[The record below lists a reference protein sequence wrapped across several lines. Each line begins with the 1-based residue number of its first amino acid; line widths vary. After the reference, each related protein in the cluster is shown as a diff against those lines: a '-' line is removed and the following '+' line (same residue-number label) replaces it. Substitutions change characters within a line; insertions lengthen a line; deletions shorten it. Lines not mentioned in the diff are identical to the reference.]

1 MAIFGFHVILTLL
14 SASVFGKIQGRLSLC
29 DIFVFKGLYY
39 YLLEGSLFPRLVKH
53 KQVQQQKG
61 NNQGGSSSKRR
72 GTSTSQK
79 ATNNKSTEKLG
90 EEQKDRLI
98 CLPLNLNAL
107 EGVPFFDSLIWTFNY
122 SCFAL
127 FVFVLS
133 DLYNLVFP
141 ENKDLNASMIWTFC
155 ALILQIHI
163 LLNIAFEKVSLAQLF
178 PERNTLICATGL
190 FFLGSLLFNAFADQF
205 LDIEISKG
213 YLNFINSL
221 NDFLQEHGFQPLF
234 SSSSRSPLLFL
245 VCLALIFSIIL
256 SAFFFPLLQYTSLYF
271 DFFEDEDEERGFKNI
286 FVRCVLHFSFLAP
299 VGVLL
304 LFLRPIVEQIL
315 ETQFITHEQLKSL
328 RLLALFTTL
337 FARIYSSRICL
348 QTFLDKPKKVLI
360 EYSFRNLKE
369 EEKQRKVANYASYA
383 CTAALQHYMPI
394 AIILSTGL
402 ILKNLADVSFSS
414 LLYQSTTTTS
424 STTTN
429 TLLDKKF
436 ILLNILFSKEFHEP
450 LWTLALTT
458 LICGQCLICLFG
470 VIMRKTSRGR

>member
-1 MAIFGFHVILTLL
+1 MDFN
-14 SASVFGKIQGRLSLC
+14 
-29 DIFVFKGLYY
+29 LY
-39 YLLEGSLFPRLVKH
+39 
-53 KQVQQQKG
+53 
-61 NNQGGSSSKRR
+61 
-72 GTSTSQK
+72 
-79 ATNNKSTEKLG
+79 
-90 EEQKDRLI
+90 
-98 CLPLNLNAL
+98 
-107 EGVPFFDSLIWTFNY
+107 
-122 SCFAL
+122 
-127 FVFVLS
+127 
-133 DLYNLVFP
+133 
-141 ENKDLNASMIWTFC
+141 
-155 ALILQIHI
+155 
-163 LLNIAFEKVSLAQLF
+163 
-178 PERNTLICATGL
+178 
-190 FFLGSLLFNAFADQF
+190 
-205 LDIEISKG
+205 
-213 YLNFINSL
+213 
-221 NDFLQEHGFQPLF
+221 FLQVH
-234 SSSSRSPLLFL
+234 
-245 VCLALIFSIIL
+245 ALPFYFY
-256 SAFFFPLLQYTSLYF
+256 AFFFPLLQYTSLYF
-271 DFFEDEDEERGFKNI
+271 DFFEEEEWERGFRNI
-286 FVRCVLHFSFLAP
+286 FVSCVLHFSFLAP

-348 QTFLDKPKKVLI
+348 QTFLDKPKKILI
-360 EYSFRNLKE
+360 EYSFKNLKD

-424 STTTN
+424 STTT